1 MVQTDVPRDGGEIE
15 IELPA
20 TAVEGEVVDE
30 NGARV
35 AGAVLKVERLDPPET
50 VNFTLDD
57 GSIFLTGLAAGE
69 YEVYA
74 VALRQNRE
82 SVTYRLLVNDDG
94 SSEPSPLHIV
104 AKLKRELRGRL
115 LSPDGRPVAA
125 GIQLLWSVGDTR
137 GGYMITKATNAEGRF
152 TFPVRDEQE
161 KPCLFVQASGMASR
175 ILQVMDTSIE
185 QQIVLSPTGGTL
197 VLSADKLSMGVRA
210 PEGQTLKYLLKG
222 NCIMPV
228 GNFVYMGLGLS
239 MISGKSYV
247 TTPLL
252 EPGAYTLCG
261 LEPMGIRLY
270 AGDRA
275 PSANCSTEML
285 SDRGRLVLTVR

>member
-1 MVQTDVPRDGGEIE
+1 MI
-15 IELPA
+15 
-20 TAVEGEVVDE
+20 
-30 NGARV
+30 
-35 AGAVLKVERLDPPET
+35 
-50 VNFTLDD
+50 
-57 GSIFLTGLAAGE
+57 
-69 YEVYA
+69 
-74 VALRQNRE
+74 
-82 SVTYRLLVNDDG
+82 DG
-94 SSEPSPLHIV
+94 SSEPSPLRIL
-104 AKLKRELRGRL
+104 AKLKRELRGRI
-115 LSPDGRPVAA
+115 LSPDGSPVAA

-137 GGYMITKATNAEGRF
+137 GGYMITKATDAEGRF

-197 VLSADKLSMGVRA
+197 VLKRRQVSIGVRP

-228 GNFVYMGLGLS
+228 GYFVYMGLPLS
-239 MISGKSYV
+239 LIEWQELRHDAAS
-247 TTPLL
+247 L